1 MQLERTAI
9 INFFRGMRMKKV
21 ISVLSILMMLVLSA
35 ACTAT
40 KESGNEDRKGNQDGD
55 EKVLYLNNGEE
66 PTSFD
71 PPIGFNAVSWNALN
85 NLMEGLT
92 RLGKN
97 HEPEPAAAENWEVSD
112 DGKVYTFF
120 IREDAKWSNGDDL
133 TASDFVYAWKRL
145 LDPETASGAA
155 FLGYFIEG
163 GEAFNTEKGTADDV
177 KVEAVDEKT
186 FKVTL
191 TSPQAYFLSVITNP
205 AFFPINEKT
214 AKENPEWFAEAE
226 SFVGNGPFILSEWK
240 HDSHMIMKKNPEYW
254 DADSVNLDKVNWAMV
269 NDTTTEYQM
278 YTNGELDTS
287 DVPPEMS
294 GQLIKEDKVKVEEQA
309 GLYFFR
315 FNVEKE
321 PFQNINIRKAFAMA
335 TDQKQ
340 LVDYVT
346 KNEEEP
352 AYGFV
357 APGFKDPS
365 GKDFREIN
373 GDLMVTD
380 VNKAKELLAKGLEE
394 ENYDKLPE
402 VTLTY
407 STGDDTHKKIAEAL
421 QQMYKENLGVDVKL
435 ANLESNVFAEDQKA
449 LKLQFSRSSFL
460 ADYADPINFLENFQT
475 GHSMN
480 RTGWSSEK
488 YDELIKKA
496 KLESDEKK
504 RYELMYEAEQILMG
518 EMPIIPIH
526 FYNQLYLQADGV
538 TDIIR
543 HPVGYLELKWADKK

>member
-1 MQLERTAI
+1 
-9 INFFRGMRMKKV
+9 MKKV

-97 HEPEPAAAENWEVSD
+97 HEPEKAAAENWEVSD

-177 KVEAVDEKT
+177 KVEAVDDKT

-254 DADSVNLDKVNWAMV
+254 DADSVKLDKVNWAMV

-294 GQLIKEDKVKVEEQA
+294 GQLIKEDKVNVEEQA

>member
-1 MQLERTAI
+1 
-9 INFFRGMRMKKV
+9 MKKA

-66 PTSFD
+66 PTSFN

-97 HEPEPAAAENWEVSD
+97 HEPEAAAAENWEVSD

-191 TSPQAYFLSVITNP
+191 TSPQAYFMSVITNP

-294 GQLIKEDKVKVEEQA
+294 SQLIKEDKVKVEEQA

-496 KLESDEKK
+496 KVESDEKK